1 MDITTTGLTLARAA
15 ADLANGRYTARALVE
30 ACLARIGDPAG
41 EGKRTFIRTY
51 AEQARSSADAMDLLR
66 RAGRAPSPYAGIP
79 VSLKDLL
86 NVRGEVTAAGSAVL
100 SDAAPAD
107 AHAPV
112 VQRVLAAGF
121 VPVGRTNMTEF
132 AFSGIGINPHHG
144 TPRAPWDRPADGTG
158 GRVPGGSSSG
168 AAVSVADGMA
178 VVALGTDTGGSCRI
192 PAAFCG
198 ITGYK
203 PTARRVP
210 LDGAVPLSPTLD
222 SIGPLANSV
231 ACCAAVDAI
240 LAGEAPRPVAPMDL
254 RAMRLAVPG
263 NLVMDGVDPV
273 VAEVFG
279 RALNRLASLGVRVTH
294 LPFPVFKQVLDA
306 NAGGG
311 FAATEAH
318 AWHRALL
325 ARGAARYDQRVR
337 VRIERGAAMT
347 AAELLALQAARP
359 RLIAAMNEA
368 TAPFDA
374 VAMPTSPIVP
384 PLIADLA
391 DDDAFTHANAL
402 VLRNPALANFLDRCS
417 ISLPAH
423 RPGEPPVG
431 FMLVGETGG
440 DTRLFGIAA
449 AVEAALRD
457 AA

>member
-1 MDITTTGLTLARAA
+1 MTLARAA
-15 ADLANGRYTARALVE
+15 ADLANGRTTARALVE
-30 ACLARIGDPAG
+30 GCLAAIADPAG
-41 EGKRTFIRTY
+41 EGKRAFIRTY
-51 AEQARSSADAMDLLR
+51 GEQARTAADAMDLLR
-66 RAGRAPSPYAGIP
+66 RAGRAPGPYAGVPI
-79 VSLKDLL
+79 SLKDLL
-86 NVRGEVTAAGSAVL
+86 DVRGEVTAAGSTVL
-100 SDAAPAD
+100 ADAAPAE
-107 AHAPV
+107 AHAAV

-144 TPRAPWDRPADGTG
+144 TPLSPWDRAE

-198 ITGYK
+198 IVGYK

-210 LDGAVPLSPTLD
+210 RDGALPLSTTLD
-222 SIGPLANSV
+222 SIGPLAPSV

-240 LAGEAPRPVAPMDL
+240 LAGDAPRQVEPMAL

-263 NLVMDGVDPV
+263 NMVMDGVDPV

-279 RALNRLASLGVRVTH
+279 RALNRLASQGVRVTH
-294 LPFPVFKQVLDA
+294 LPFPQFKQVAEA
-306 NAGGG
+306 NAAVT
-311 FAATEAH
+311 FAAAEAY

-325 ARGAARYDQRVR
+325 ARGAAKYDPRVR
-337 VRIERGAAMT
+337 VRIERGAGMLAGDYVD
-347 AAELLALQAARP
+347 LLAARA
-359 RLIAAMNEA
+359 RIIASMNEA

-374 VAMPTSPIVP
+374 VVMPTAPVVP
-384 PLIADLA
+384 PRVADLA
-391 DDDAFTHANAL
+391 DDDAFANVNNL

-431 FMLVGETGG
+431 LMLMGETRG
-440 DTRLFGIAA
+440 DARLFGIAA
-449 AVEAALRD
+449 AIEAALKE
-457 AA
+457 

>member
-1 MDITTTGLTLARAA
+1 MQTNTTGPTTRTTLARAA
-15 ADLANGRYTARALVE
+15 ADLTNGRTTARALVE
-30 ACLARIGDPAG
+30 ACLEAIQNPDG
-41 EGKRTFIRTY
+41 EGKRTFIRVY
-51 AEQARSSADAMDLLR
+51 AEQARTSADAMDLLR
-66 RAGRAPSPYAGIP
+66 RAGRAPGPYAGVP

-86 NVRGEVTAAGSAVL
+86 DVRGEVTAAGSAVL
-100 SDAAPAD
+100 ADAAPAE
-107 AHAPV
+107 AHAAV

-144 TPRAPWDRPADGTG
+144 TPRAPWDRAA

-178 VVALGTDTGGSCRI
+178 LAALGTDTGGSCRI

-198 ITGYK
+198 IVGYK

-210 LDGAVPLSPTLD
+210 LDGALPLSPTLD

-240 LAGEAPRPVAPMDL
+240 LAGEAPRPVQPMDL

-263 NLVMDGVDPV
+263 NIVMDGVDPA
-273 VAEVFG
+273 VAETFG
-279 RALNRLASLGVRVTH
+279 RALNRLASQGARVTH
-294 LPFPVFKQVLDA
+294 LPMPVFKQVMDA
-306 NAGGG
+306 NANGG
-311 FAATEAH
+311 FAAAEAH

-325 ARGAARYDQRVR
+325 ARGAARYDPRVR

-347 AAELLALQAARP
+347 AVDLIALMAARA
-359 RLIAAMNEA
+359 RIVAAMNEA

-391 DDDAFTHANAL
+391 DDDAFTRTNAL

-417 ISLPAH
+417 VSLPAN
-423 RPGEPPVG
+423 RLGEPPVG
-431 FMLVGETGG
+431 FMLMGETSG
-440 DTRLFGIAA
+440 DARLFGIAA
-449 AVEAALRD
+449 AIEAALKE
-457 AA
+457 